1 MNTTHLPAG
10 KYYIGDLCYVM
21 NEVWDLFCNN
31 LTPGAHTIEYNDHH
45 YHYWWAHTANGDG
58 VYLDQQLNQF
68 PVDAGLIGIIAVDDI
83 VTQITSNDLSSG
95 LVVEFKHSVAC
106 TYDHGTFSFNDGGDV
121 CIRIDTTSNEHEDEV
136 DEEWSSYD
144 PDEWDDE

>member
-1 MNTTHLPAG
+1 MNTILPAG

-21 NEVWDLFCNN
+21 NEVWDMFCDN
-31 LTPGAHTIEYNDHH
+31 LTPGTHTIEYNGHH

-58 VYLDQQLNQF
+58 LYLDQQLNRF

-83 VTQITSNDLSSG
+83 VTQITSNNISSG
-95 LVVEFKHSVAC
+95 LVVEFKHSVEC
-106 TYDHGTFSFNDGGDV
+106 MYDHGTFSFNGGNI
-121 CIRIDTTSNEHEDEV
+121 CIRIDTNSNEDEDEY
-136 DEEWSSYD
+136 DEEEWSSYD